1 MGRYA
6 DMVWHICLLRT
17 SQPCDAQDAFQDTFM
32 KHLGHQGAFESADHE
47 KAWLIRVA
55 INTCNDQHKKAHRND
70 IELPVSLAAVE
81 SQQPG
86 NELSQVI
93 DAMQLLPIDQRTA
106 LYLNAVQGYS
116 ADEVAKAMGST
127 PGTVYS
133 WVSRARTQLKE
144 ALK

>member
-1 MGRYA
+1 
-6 DMVWHICLLRT
+6 
-17 SQPCDAQDAFQDTFM
+17 M